1 MGVRD
6 FFKRFS
12 NRTVVTTG
20 YKMVTDEA
28 RGYYS
33 WNGNLYKSDLIRA
46 AIRPKV
52 RAIGKTVAKHIRKSA
67 EGTKVNPEVYMR
79 FLLEEPNP
87 HMTMQQ
93 LLERTITQLE
103 LNNNAFIFVERDA
116 FDYPVALYPINAMS
130 VEILKDSEGFL
141 YYRFALKHGRFVTF
155 KHTDVMH
162 IGKDYNEDELFGESN
177 AEALTGLMEIINTTD
192 QGIVKA
198 IRNSNVIRWLL
209 KFNTVMRPEDIKK
222 ESKRFVEDFLSSES
236 ESTGAAATDQRYD
249 AKQVDPKDFVPN
261 ENQMA
266 NTTKRLYSYFNTN
279 EKIIQSLYTEDE
291 WIAYYEA
298 TIEPDIVQLSNV
310 FTRTLFT
317 RKERGF
323 GNKIIFESN
332 NLSFAS
338 MTTKLNLV
346 QFVDRGIL
354 SPNELREIMNYAP
367 APDGDTFIRR
377 LDTAP
382 TEPIKKPSKGGEN
395 NAKD

>member
-6 FFKRFS
+6 LWQRFS
-12 NRTVVTTG
+12 NRVVVTTG
-20 YKMVTDEA
+20 YKMITEESK
-28 RGYYS
+28 GYYS

-52 RAIGKTVAKHIRKSA
+52 RAIGKTVAKHIRKGVD
-67 EGTKVNPEVYMR
+67 GTKVNPEVYMR

-103 LNNNAFIFVERDA
+103 LNNNAFIFIEKDE
-116 FDYPVALYPINAMS
+116 FDYPTALYPINAMS
-130 VEILKDSEGFL
+130 VEILKDETGFL
-141 YYRFALKHGRFVTF
+141 YYRFTLKHGRFVTF

-162 IGKDYNEDELFGESN
+162 LGKDYNEDELFGESN
-177 AEALTGLMEIINTTD
+177 AEALTGLMEIISTTD

-222 ESKRFVEDFLSSES
+222 ESKRFVDDFLSSES

-279 EKIIQSLYTEDE
+279 EKIIQSLYSEND

-298 TIEPDIVQLSNV
+298 TIEPDLVQLSQV
-310 FTRTLFT
+310 FTRKLFT

-332 NLSFAS
+332 NLAFAS
-338 MTTKLNLV
+338 MQTKLNLV

-367 APDGDTFIRR
+367 APDGDTFLRR

-382 TEPIKKPSKGGEN
+382 AELVRGGEN
-395 NAKD
+395 NAENQN